1 MSAPHLPL
9 PLAPPPAVS
18 CWGLGHWTPT
28 QCCHASASRCRAH
41 AALYCHSKSTG
52 RDFSVSQKEQNQF
65 YLMCL
70 ILFLCW
76 ALYSKITF

>member
-52 RDFSVSQKEQNQF
+52 RDFSVSQTPRKIKVF
-65 YLMCL
+65 YIKNRKCN
-70 ILFLCW
+70 
-76 ALYSKITF
+76 A